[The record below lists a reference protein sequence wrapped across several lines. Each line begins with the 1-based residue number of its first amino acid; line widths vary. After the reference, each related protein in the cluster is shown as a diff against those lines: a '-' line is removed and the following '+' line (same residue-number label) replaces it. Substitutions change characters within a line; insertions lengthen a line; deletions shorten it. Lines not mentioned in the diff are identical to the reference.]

1 MSFSTNSKE
10 LYILRDEIKRL
21 KTILDALEKNI
32 ADVREAF
39 LRKKEIIDQREHLK
53 WQLNFMHDNLNKEL
67 ARLNDIN
74 LKLQRRNEKF

>member
-1 MSFSTNSKE
+1 M
-10 LYILRDEIKRL
+10 
-21 KTILDALEKNI
+21 
-32 ADVREAF
+32 REAF